1 MVLVDPT
8 LVQNYING
16 QLHDATAPFL
26 SKSNIFLFDKQKIEQ
41 GIVTAFP
48 RIQVAQISREAPLST
63 TIIVTVNER
72 QPLALWCADV
82 AETDCYQMDNTGF
95 IFATATAPPV
105 AFVDASSTGA
115 KPVPVATGEFV
126 FEGGLAGSLTVS
138 SSTNPTSGDA
148 STTVPIPGTAG
159 KSPISQTFAGAHV
172 AGMYSLLQML
182 ANAGFMSTSA
192 HVESSQD
199 FWVYLERGYYLKAS
213 FGEDPSQLVRNLNLV
228 LSSSALTGKQD
239 QIEYIDLR
247 FGDRVYYKLVGQA
260 ESPSTSQKQ
269 P

>member
-1 MVLVDPT
+1 
-8 LVQNYING
+8 
-16 QLHDATAPFL
+16 
-26 SKSNIFLFDKQKIEQ
+26 
-41 GIVTAFP
+41 
-48 RIQVAQISREAPLST
+48 
-63 TIIVTVNER
+63 
-72 QPLALWCADV
+72 
-82 AETDCYQMDNTGF
+82 
-95 IFATATAPPV
+95 
-105 AFVDASSTGA
+105 
-115 KPVPVATGEFV
+115 
-126 FEGGLAGSLTVS
+126 
-138 SSTNPTSGDA
+138 
-148 STTVPIPGTAG
+148 
-159 KSPISQTFAGAHV
+159 
-172 AGMYSLLQML
+172 ML